1 MLINIIISRTKT
13 NTDPIFHISI
23 DALMKKIKISEKIKQ
38 TKEIKVYI
46 KSSDKT
52 QIPINLIASY
62 FETIQNIMYLLAD
75 QIEGNKYR
83 IKGDY
88 PQKIKERCE
97 LVIKDVKLESF
108 DATVQL
114 SDFQSALP
122 LDQDTTTFGER
133 TISLADQ
140 VVKVII
146 TTDDIFP
153 QLLKIIPDPERAT
166 RCLKDWD
173 SIWQDDKSKYSV
185 EVSFGQD
192 KIIKLDPKVKPK
204 IRDALDREII
214 ASEKI
219 LVGRLVELNVTKKH
233 SCQIETP
240 EGKFN
245 CIYKPDLEDV
255 IKEKTGKFV
264 SVVGNLK
271 DSRTFTIESES
282 SIKTIHS
289 IPIKHIFIDNQ
300 IKDLKKEIVV
310 SIDYNKIQD
319 KYVLG
324 NEKLNIFAI
333 NRQLNLAV
341 DDIQEQ
347 IWMLWQGYV
356 EEDIL
361 NLTDSAIK
369 FRKML
374 IDFVGE

>member
-1 MLINIIISRTKT
+1 
-13 NTDPIFHISI
+13 
-23 DALMKKIKISEKIKQ
+23 MKKIKSSNKKAQ
-38 TKEIKVYI
+38 TKEIKVYL
-46 KSSDKT
+46 KSRDKT

-62 FETIQNIMYLLAD
+62 FETIQNIMYLLGD

-88 PQKIKERCE
+88 PQKIKDRCE
-97 LVIKDVKLESF
+97 LIIKDVKLESF
-108 DATVQL
+108 DATIQL
-114 SDFQSALP
+114 SDYQCALP
-122 LDQDTTTFGER
+122 LDKNTITFGER

-140 VVKVII
+140 VIKVII

-185 EVSFGQD
+185 DVSFGQD
-192 KIIKLDPKVKPK
+192 KIVKLDPKVKPK
-204 IRDALDREII
+204 IREALDWEII

-219 LVGRLVELNVTKKH
+219 LLGRLVELNVTKKH
-233 SCQIETP
+233 SCQIETS

-245 CIYKPDLEDV
+245 CVYKSELEDV
-255 IKEKTGKFV
+255 IRENTGKFV
-264 SVVGNLK
+264 SVAGNLK
-271 DSRTFTIESES
+271 DSRTLSIESEFA
-282 SIKTIHS
+282 IKTIHS

-300 IKDLKKEIVV
+300 IKDLKKEVV
-310 SIDYNKIQD
+310 LSVEYNKTED
-319 KYVLG
+319 KYLLT
-324 NEKLNIFAI
+324 NEQLNIFAI

-341 DDIQEQ
+341 EDIQEQ
-347 IWMLWQGYV
+347 IWMLRQGYV
-356 EEDIL
+356 EEDIS

-374 IDFVGE
+374 IDFVGD